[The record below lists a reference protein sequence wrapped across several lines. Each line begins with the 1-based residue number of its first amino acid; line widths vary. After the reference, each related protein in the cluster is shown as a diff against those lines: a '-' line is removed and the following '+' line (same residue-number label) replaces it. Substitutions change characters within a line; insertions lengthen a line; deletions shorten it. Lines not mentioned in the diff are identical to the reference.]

1 MMTPS
6 LADLEREQERL
17 QLTGFDYA
25 TAWALGLRMQL
36 EASAR
41 SLPVAIEV
49 SHGNT
54 VVFFALLPGATPDNP
69 DWTRRK
75 RAVALR
81 FHRSSL
87 YMRLQCEQHGWNFHD
102 RFRLPDADFA
112 ASGGA
117 VPIVVRGVG
126 VVGAAAVSGLPDVED
141 HALVVSAIES
151 LMLPDPRGEI
161 G

>member
-1 MMTPS
+1 MTTPS
-6 LADLEREQERL
+6 LIDLDNEQNRL
-17 QLTGFDYA
+17 ELTRFDYA

-54 VVFFALLPGATPDNP
+54 LVFFALLPGATPDNP

-81 FHRSSL
+81 FHKSSL
-87 YMRLQCEQHGWNFHD
+87 YMRLLCEQHGWNFND
-102 RFRLPDADFA
+102 RFRLPEADFA

-117 VPIVVRGVG
+117 VPIMVRGVG
-126 VVGAAAVSGLPDVED
+126 LVGTAAVSGLPDVED
-141 HALVVSAIES
+141 HALVVSALES
-151 LMLPDPRGEI
+151 LVLPDAGREVR
-161 G
+161 